1 MAIDIALLG
10 FNDLGRSVTPTFLF
24 RNRLYLQL
32 SPHYPKMNKKST
44 WEVTKIQDFCPHDAE
59 SCHLAATRRVKLWSV
74 NANLFFK
81 EPHQLTKFA
90 QQVHIH
96 HIWQRAIPFK
106 ALIAYILGLAA
117 TVAFFANEAPFTQIQ
132 VFSRTLQN
140 GLSKTRSVTLPIFF
154 IFLTL
159 PTHHLSLVKF
169 SEKNQCQKI
178 FARTSLN
185 LRGFWNLSVYSLF
198 SVKEE
203 SSL

>member
-1 MAIDIALLG
+1 MTIAITLLG
-10 FNDLGRSVTPTFLF
+10 FNDLGHSLTPSFLF

-32 SPHYPKMNKKST
+32 SPHCPKMNKKST
-44 WEVTKIQDFCPHDAE
+44 WEVKKIQDFCPHDAE

-106 ALIAYILGLAA
+106 ALIAIFWGLQPPWPASL
-117 TVAFFANEAPFTQIQ
+117 TKPLLLRFRCSP
-132 VFSRTLQN
+132 